1 MKTRKEKTKIN
12 WLLRFCCFC
21 RSPPARKGRGEE
33 VVPDPLG
40 FLDFLVTARDPT
52 VPVVQKAFPVIPD
65 CFGAMFVIFWFV

>member
-1 MKTRKEKTKIN
+1 M
-12 WLLRFCCFC
+12 
-21 RSPPARKGRGEE
+21 
-33 VVPDPLG
+33 PDPLG